1 MKSME
6 DKGLEYALYLLSLQM
21 RSENGLVEKLLSK
34 GYEPHVVEAIIERLK
49 EAGVVD
55 DVAFASAYI
64 RGRRSKYGD
73 YRIKMELVRKGI
85 DAKTIETA
93 YFGLEEEE
101 DLHDPYQMAK
111 AVLEK
116 KIAATTIE
124 WDRLNTDYK
133 YKMSVYQKLTSFLA
147 GRGFSSGVVKQVI
160 SERLRQ
166 EFLDEF

>member
-1 MKSME
+1 MV
-6 DKGLEYALYLLSLQM
+6 DRGLEYALYLLSLQM
-21 RSENGLVEKLLSK
+21 RTEKGLIEKLESK
-34 GYEPHVVEAIIERLK
+34 GYASGDITEIINRLK
-49 EAGVVD
+49 EAGYVD

-73 YRIKMELVRKGI
+73 YRIKLELGRKGV
-85 DAKTIETA
+85 DSKAIEAA
-93 YFGLEEEE
+93 YYGLEEEE

-124 WDRLNTDYK
+124 WDRLNKDYK
-133 YKMSVYQKLTSFLA
+133 YKMGIYQKLASFLA
-147 GRGFSSGVVKQVI
+147 NRGFSSGIVKQVI